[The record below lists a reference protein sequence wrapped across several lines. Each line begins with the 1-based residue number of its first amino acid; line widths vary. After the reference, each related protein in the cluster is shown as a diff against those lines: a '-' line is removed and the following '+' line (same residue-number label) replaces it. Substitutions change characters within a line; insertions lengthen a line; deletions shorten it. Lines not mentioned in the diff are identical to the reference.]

1 MFSYLFNYIT
11 LHKPSITRF
20 QSHCPEHT
28 SRSQYH
34 SRNSVKDDNGSND
47 SFASSSAFSNKIS
60 GNFNNS
66 AAGTASVL
74 IAAANA
80 AAVKVRQ
87 RKTGRKTGVLY
98 NCHVYPSARST
109 NCDISEESNNY
120 KDTRNDATDGEITR
134 NESEPQDTYPRRD
147 TSARSS
153 CSNNSPSS
161 LEDDHFDMNHR
172 PPSPFQHSGGIDQ
185 LTNRQIDKVINLF
198 RPRNAII
205 TSDYA
210 SSSYHHPPSGTIA
223 EHKRRST
230 SAKVKCK
237 KRVNKMK
244 VQDMGNK
251 IATNSIKT
259 ILISFAWLS

>member
-1 MFSYLFNYIT
+1 MEINTKTKSLAKVQTHLVAECFNKLYIGGEFVDPIDGDKYPT
-11 LHKPSITRF
+11 YYPATGELLHEFPRGKA
-20 QSHCPEHT
+20 
-28 SRSQYH
+28 
-34 SRNSVKDDNGSND
+34 ND
-47 SFASSSAFSNKIS
+47 VESA
-60 GNFNNS
+60 
-66 AAGTASVL
+66 

-134 NESEPQDTYPRRD
+134 NESEQQDTYPRKD
-147 TSARSS
+147 NSARSS

-210 SSSYHHPPSGTIA
+210 SNSYHHPTSSTIA
-223 EHKRRST
+223 DHKRRST
-230 SAKVKCK
+230 SAKVKSK
-237 KRVNKMK
+237 K
-244 VQDMGNK
+244 Q
-251 IATNSIKT
+251 
-259 ILISFAWLS
+259 